1 VSTARPI
8 RGRTI
13 APRKRDPTRVA
24 PEEPMEKR
32 SPETPI
38 MTSLLRFEP
47 TPKGLLFT
55 VLAVALAWVALR
67 LLPVVLVL
75 VVAFFLV
82 GTLNPAVEWLEKKKW
97 KRGWSIGFVF
107 GIMFVVTGLL
117 MALTIPSLLDQVASL
132 VKQEPELRGRLAD
145 ILARSRPMAPLAEWL
160 RNVHY
165 ETLAKASAGAAFEY
179 SSRVAETIAY
189 LVSAVFLALYILIDR
204 DRLRGGLFAVVPRPH
219 HIRLSRILLN
229 LETIVGGY
237 IRGQVLTSAFMAGFT
252 FVLLLVCRVHNALAI
267 AVFAG
272 LADILPYIGVFL
284 SVGPALA
291 ASVAKGPV
299 IVGIVLVAMLAYEEF
314 ESRFLVPKVYGSAL
328 RLPSSVVLFALLVGG
343 TLMGMTGALLAL
355 PAAAAAR
362 MLIEELRI
370 ELPGE
375 EIDDSEQRAGDERAE
390 KEYER
395 RAEGMPAEQAAAIA
409 VEISEDRREEEGE
422 DAKAVGTSPNGA

>member
-1 VSTARPI
+1 
-8 RGRTI
+8 
-13 APRKRDPTRVA
+13 
-24 PEEPMEKR
+24 MEKR